1 MRVVLR
7 ELPKLKH
14 AYNRKLRSNPG
25 LQGKITVKFAIDEF
39 GDVIFSEVMHDGTTV
54 GDRELQNEFASIVK
68 AWKFQRIPKP
78 GDVTEVIYP
87 FILSQ

>member
-1 MRVVLR
+1 
-7 ELPKLKH
+7 
-14 AYNRKLRSNPG
+14 
-25 LQGKITVKFAIDEF
+25 
-39 GDVIFSEVMHDGTTV
+39 MHDGTTV

-87 FILSQ
+87 FILSPIMMECSLMEIPEERTAL